1 MARGSAGTTIP
12 YGLTFLHVGSMENA
26 NVLKYIPTSGT
37 WELILSKPNYIF
49 GAAMLVDLDT
59 FPSC

>member
-26 NVLKYIPTSGT
+26 TVLKYIPSSDT
-37 WELILSKPNYIF
+37 WEQILSKPSTTF